1 MKNIFLIS
9 IHPTIHLLQ
18 SACKSANISIFITQS
33 KEMFTSSYVN
43 GEKVESDEIWRGVIG
58 HLYDRGGE
66 EGGGE
71 SVPIYSFHCLI
82 SDGTIL
88 IGSNIKGNNLTMDPA
103 RQVLTFFFAIA
114 NLLNILYCPTFLL
127 FVPHV
132 KRAFLLFVHH
142 FKRAEVG
149 IDQRKRFKDL
159 YFFLVETCC
168 FYSFF
173 FCISILPT

>member
-66 EGGGE
+66 GGGE

-114 NLLNILYCPTFLL
+114 NLIFPT
-127 FVPHV
+127 
-132 KRAFLLFVHH
+132 FLLFVHH

>member
-1 MKNIFLIS
+1 MERKLSLMRYGGAWLDICMI
-9 IHPTIHLLQ
+9 
-18 SACKSANISIFITQS
+18 
-33 KEMFTSSYVN
+33 
-43 GEKVESDEIWRGVIG
+43 GEGR
-58 HLYDRGGE
+58 R
-66 EGGGE
+66 GGGE

-127 FVPHV
+127 FV
-132 KRAFLLFVHH
+132 HH

-173 FCISILPT
+173 FCISILPTWRLVPRQCDCPMLWPLVSVQWLVVRFLALIEALLFQDPDSPLFQVSSMEYFW